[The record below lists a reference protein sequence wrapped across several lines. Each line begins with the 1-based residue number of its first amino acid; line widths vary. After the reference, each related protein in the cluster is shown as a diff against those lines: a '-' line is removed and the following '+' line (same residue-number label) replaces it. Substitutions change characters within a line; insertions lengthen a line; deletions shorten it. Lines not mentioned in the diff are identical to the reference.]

1 MMLMLAV
8 FSLGAYAQ
16 TQQGQSAVGFNIG
29 YGFDSKNATLGVDY
43 RYCITDA
50 VRLSP
55 SLTYF
60 VKNDNHST
68 WAIDLN
74 AHYVVK
80 LSEMFGFYPLAG
92 LSLSFW
98 NWDAGHGLSHNE
110 TRLGANIGLGGE
122 VYATDNL
129 SIGLE
134 VKYNIIKDFDQ
145 AMLGV
150 RVGYSFWSQYSHSPT
165 TVLPWGYTSTAS
177 GSRRYW
183 CSPLTVQA
191 FPLFLHRLLHTR
203 THTRIINVRIHVCGC
218 V

>member
-1 MMLMLAV
+1 MMLMLTV

-98 NWDAGHGLSHNE
+98 KAGPWDA
-110 TRLGANIGLGGE
+110 TRFGANIGLGGE
-122 VYATDNL
+122 VYATDRV
-129 SIGLE
+129 SVGLE
-134 VKYNIIKDFDQ
+134 AKYNIIKDL
-145 AMLGV
+145 AE
-150 RVGYSFWSQYSHSPT
+150 
-165 TVLPWGYTSTAS
+165 
-177 GSRRYW
+177 
-183 CSPLTVQA
+183 
-191 FPLFLHRLLHTR
+191 
-203 THTRIINVRIHVCGC
+203 NV
-218 V
+218 

>member
-1 MMLMLAV
+1 MARLPNFLV
-8 FSLGAYAQ
+8 IIRSEKLSGKGQGRGCLGVRKKERFVLGKRTFRSPKSKHFVLRIIYAQ

-150 RVGYSFWSQYSHSPT
+150 RVGYSF
-165 TVLPWGYTSTAS
+165 
-177 GSRRYW
+177 
-183 CSPLTVQA
+183 
-191 FPLFLHRLLHTR
+191 
-203 THTRIINVRIHVCGC
+203 
-218 V
+218 

>member
-98 NWDAGHGLSHNE
+98 KAGPWDA
-110 TRLGANIGLGGE
+110 TRFGANIGLGGE
-122 VYATDNL
+122 VYATDRI
-129 SIGLE
+129 SVGLE
-134 VKYNIIKDFDQ
+134 AKYNIIKDLD
-145 AMLGV
+145 AAALAV
-150 RVGYSFWSQYSHSPT
+150 RVGYNF
-165 TVLPWGYTSTAS
+165 
-177 GSRRYW
+177 
-183 CSPLTVQA
+183 
-191 FPLFLHRLLHTR
+191 
-203 THTRIINVRIHVCGC
+203 
-218 V
+218 

>member
-98 NWDAGHGLSHNE
+98 KAGPWDA
-110 TRLGANIGLGGE
+110 TRFGANIGLGGE
-122 VYATDNL
+122 VYATDRV
-129 SIGLE
+129 SVGLE
-134 VKYNIIKDFDQ
+134 AKYNIIKDLD
-145 AMLGV
+145 AAALAV
-150 RVGYSFWSQYSHSPT
+150 RVGYNF
-165 TVLPWGYTSTAS
+165 
-177 GSRRYW
+177 
-183 CSPLTVQA
+183 
-191 FPLFLHRLLHTR
+191 
-203 THTRIINVRIHVCGC
+203 
-218 V
+218 

>member
-1 MMLMLAV
+1 MMLMLTV

-98 NWDAGHGLSHNE
+98 NW
-110 TRLGANIGLGGE
+110 ANIGLGGE

-150 RVGYSFWSQYSHSPT
+150 RVGYSF
-165 TVLPWGYTSTAS
+165 
-177 GSRRYW
+177 
-183 CSPLTVQA
+183 
-191 FPLFLHRLLHTR
+191 
-203 THTRIINVRIHVCGC
+203 
-218 V
+218 

>member
-98 NWDAGHGLSHNE
+98 KAGPWDA
-110 TRLGANIGLGGE
+110 TRFGANIGLGGE

-150 RVGYSFWSQYSHSPT
+150 RVGYSF
-165 TVLPWGYTSTAS
+165 
-177 GSRRYW
+177 
-183 CSPLTVQA
+183 
-191 FPLFLHRLLHTR
+191 
-203 THTRIINVRIHVCGC
+203 
-218 V
+218 

>member
-1 MMLMLAV
+1 MKKLIVMLMLTL
-8 FSLGAYAQ
+8 FSIGAYAQ
-16 TQQGQSAVGFNIG
+16 TQQGQSSFGFNLGYNFNDIG
-29 YGFDSKNATLGVDY
+29 NATIGIDY
-43 RYCITDA
+43 RYCVTDA
-50 VRLSP
+50 FRLTP
-55 SLTYF
+55 SITHL
-60 VKNDNHST
+60 VKNDGLSA
-68 WAIDLN
+68 WAIDMN
-74 AHYVVK
+74 AHYVFK

-150 RVGYSFWSQYSHSPT
+150 RVGYSF
-165 TVLPWGYTSTAS
+165 
-177 GSRRYW
+177 
-183 CSPLTVQA
+183 
-191 FPLFLHRLLHTR
+191 
-203 THTRIINVRIHVCGC
+203 
-218 V
+218 

>member
-1 MMLMLAV
+1 MKMFVMMLMLAV

-98 NWDAGHGLSHNE
+98 KAGPWDA
-110 TRLGANIGLGGE
+110 TRFGANIGLGGE
-122 VYATDNL
+122 VYATDRI
-129 SIGLE
+129 SVGLE
-134 VKYNIIKDFDQ
+134 AKYNIIKDLD
-145 AMLGV
+145 AAALAV
-150 RVGYSFWSQYSHSPT
+150 RVGYNF
-165 TVLPWGYTSTAS
+165 
-177 GSRRYW
+177 
-183 CSPLTVQA
+183 
-191 FPLFLHRLLHTR
+191 
-203 THTRIINVRIHVCGC
+203 
-218 V
+218 